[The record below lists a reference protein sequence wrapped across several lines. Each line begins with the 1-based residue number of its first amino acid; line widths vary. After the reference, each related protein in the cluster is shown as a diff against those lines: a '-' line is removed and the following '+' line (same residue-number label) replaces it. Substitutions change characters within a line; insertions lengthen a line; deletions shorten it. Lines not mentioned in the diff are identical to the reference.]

1 MGSKPKVK
9 TPEYEKVA
17 RRNAVKMYNIGTDL
31 QSGLFGDYMQDLT
44 KETGQREAGTA
55 SADIASVAAKQL
67 KSIQTNPMAVAQHSA
82 GLSADQMQGSLTA
95 KNTAA
100 VNDTSRQLAGV
111 KTGIQ
116 TQARDMQMQA
126 NLANLA
132 NNAAVARAQNKQD
145 KQNELVNSLAVMGA
159 GAMDYAHKKE
169 WTAYGKQLAAEK
181 SAQQARLDQMFGSIG
196 KR

>member
-1 MGSKPKVK
+1 MGSTPKVK

-17 RRNAVKMYNIGTDL
+17 NRNAVKMYNIGTDL

-67 KSIQTNPMAVAQHSA
+67 KAVQTNPMAVAQHSA
-82 GLSADQMQGSLTA
+82 GVSADQMQWSLTA

-100 VNDTSRQLAGV
+100 VGDTSRRLTGV

-116 TQARDMQMQA
+116 TQARDMQMQS

-145 KQNELVNSLAVMGA
+145 KQNELGNSLAVMGA
-159 GAMDYAHKKE
+159 GAVDYAHDQK
-169 WTAYGKQLAAEK
+169 WTAYGKQLEAEK
-181 SAQQARLDQMFGSIG
+181 QAQADWLDQMFGSIG

>member
-9 TPEYEKVA
+9 TPEYEKEA
-17 RRNAVKMYNIGTDL
+17 QRNAVKMYNIGTDL

-44 KETGQREAGTA
+44 KETGHREAGGA
-55 SADIASVAAKQL
+55 SADIANVSAKQL
-67 KSIQTNPMAVAQHSA
+67 KAVQTNPMAVAQHAA
-82 GLSADQMQGSLTA
+82 GLSADQMQGTLLA

-100 VNDTSRQLAGV
+100 VGDTSRRLAGV
-111 KTGIQ
+111 KSGVQ

-159 GAMDYAHKKE
+159 GAMDYAHEKE
-169 WTAYGKQLAAEK
+169 MTPYGKQLAAEK
-181 SAQQARLDQMFGSIG
+181 KAQLDRLDQMFGSR
-196 KR
+196 K

>member
-9 TPEYEKVA
+9 TPEYEKEA
-17 RRNAVKMYNIGTDL
+17 NRNAVKMYNIGTEL
-31 QSGLFGDYMQDLT
+31 QGGLFGDYMQDLT
-44 KETGQREAGTA
+44 KETGHREAGSA
-55 SADIASVAAKQL
+55 SADIASVTSKQL
-67 KSIQTNPMAVAQHSA
+67 KAVQTNPMAVAQHAA
-82 GLSADQMQGSLTA
+82 GVSADQMHGTLLA

-100 VNDTSRQLAGV
+100 VGDTSRRLTGV
-111 KTGIQ
+111 KTGTQ

-145 KQNELVNSLAVMGA
+145 KQNELGNSLAMLGA
-159 GAMDYAHKKE
+159 GAVDYAHDKE

-181 SAQQARLDQMFGSIG
+181 ATLQAQLDQMFGSNG

>member
-17 RRNAVKMYNIGTDL
+17 NRNAVKMYNIGTDL
-31 QSGLFGDYMQDLT
+31 QSGLFDDYMQDLT
-44 KETGQREAGTA
+44 KETGHREAGTA
-55 SADIASVAAKQL
+55 SADIASVTSKQL
-67 KSIQTNPMAVAQHSA
+67 KSVQTNPMAVAQHAA
-82 GLSADQMQGSLTA
+82 GVSADQMHGSLTA

-100 VNDTSRQLAGV
+100 VNDSSRRLTGV

-126 NLANLA
+126 NLATLA
-132 NNAAVARAQNKQD
+132 NNAAVARVQNKHD
-145 KQNELVNSLAVMGA
+145 KQNELANSLAVMGA
-159 GAMDYAHKKE
+159 GAVDYAHDQK

-181 SAQQARLDQMFGSIG
+181 AAQQARLDQMFGFIG

>member
-9 TPEYEKVA
+9 TPEYEKEA
-17 RRNAVKMYNIGTDL
+17 NRNAVKMYNIGTEL

-44 KETGQREAGTA
+44 KETGHREAGSA
-55 SADIASVAAKQL
+55 SADIASVASKQL
-67 KSIQTNPMAVAQHSA
+67 KAVQTNPIAVAQHAA
-82 GLSADQMQGSLTA
+82 GVSADQMQGTLLA

-100 VNDTSRQLAGV
+100 VGDTSRRLTGV

-116 TQARDMQMQA
+116 TQARDMQLQA

-145 KQNELVNSLAVMGA
+145 KQNELVNSLAVLGA
-159 GAMDYAHKKE
+159 GAIDYAHDKE
-169 WTAYGKQLAAEK
+169 LTAYGKKLAAEQK
-181 SAQQARLDQMFGSIG
+181 AQDERIKQMLSTL
-196 KR
+196 RY

>member
-9 TPEYEKVA
+9 TPEYEKEA
-17 RRNAVKMYNIGTDL
+17 NRNAVKMYNIGTEL
-31 QSGLFGDYMQDLT
+31 QSGLFDDYMHDLT
-44 KETGQREAGTA
+44 KETGHREAGSA
-55 SADIASVAAKQL
+55 SADIASVASKQL
-67 KSIQTNPMAVAQHSA
+67 KAVQTDPVAVAQHSV

-100 VNDTSRQLAGV
+100 VGDTSRRLTGV

-145 KQNELVNSLAVMGA
+145 KQNDMANSLAVLGA
-159 GAMDYAHKKE
+159 GAVDYAHDKE
-169 WTAYGKQLAAEK
+169 WTAYGKKLGDEK
-181 SAQQARLDQMFGSIG
+181 RAQQARLDQMFGSIG

>member
-9 TPEYEKVA
+9 TPEYEKEA
-17 RRNAVKMYNIGTDL
+17 QRNAVKMYNIGTDL

-44 KETGQREAGTA
+44 KETGHREAGGA
-55 SADIASVAAKQL
+55 SADIANVSAKQL
-67 KSIQTNPMAVAQHSA
+67 KALQTNPMAVAEHSA
-82 GLSADQMQGSLTA
+82 GLSADQMQGTLLA

-100 VNDTSRQLAGV
+100 VGDTSRRLAGV
-111 KTGIQ
+111 KSGVQ

-145 KQNELVNSLAVMGA
+145 KQNELVNSLAVIGA
-159 GAMDYAHKKE
+159 GAMDYAHDKE
-169 WTAYGKQLAAEK
+169 LTAYGKQLAAEK
-181 SAQQARLDQMFGSIG
+181 KAQQARLDQMFGSIG

>member
-9 TPEYEKVA
+9 TPEYEKEA
-17 RRNAVKMYNIGTDL
+17 QRNAVKMYNIGTDL
-31 QSGLFGDYMQDLT
+31 QSGLFGNYMQDLT
-44 KETGQREAGTA
+44 KETGHREAGGA
-55 SADIASVAAKQL
+55 SADIANVSANQL
-67 KSIQTNPMAVAQHSA
+67 KAVQTNPMAVAEHSA
-82 GLSADQMQGSLTA
+82 GLSADQMQGTLLA

-100 VNDTSRQLAGV
+100 VGDTSRRLAGV
-111 KTGIQ
+111 KSGIQ

-145 KQNELVNSLAVMGA
+145 KQNELANSLAVLGA
-159 GAMDYAHKKE
+159 GAMDYAHDKE

-181 SAQQARLDQMFGSIG
+181 QAHADWLDQMFGSIG

>member
-1 MGSKPKVK
+1 MGSTPKVK

-17 RRNAVKMYNIGTDL
+17 NRNAVKMYNIGTDL
-31 QSGLFGDYMQDLT
+31 QSGLFDDYMQDLT

-67 KSIQTNPMAVAQHSA
+67 KAVQTNPMAVAQHSA
-82 GLSADQMQGSLTA
+82 GLSMDQLQGSLTA

-100 VNDTSRQLAGV
+100 VNDSSRRLTGV

-116 TQARDMQMQA
+116 TQARDMQMQS
-126 NLANLA
+126 NLATLA
-132 NNAAVARAQNKQD
+132 NNAAVARVQNKQD
-145 KQNELVNSLAVMGA
+145 KQNELANSLAVMGA
-159 GAMDYAHKKE
+159 GAVDYAHDQK

-181 SAQQARLDQMFGSIG
+181 AAQQARLDQMFGSIG

>member
-9 TPEYEKVA
+9 TPEYEKEA
-17 RRNAVKMYNIGTDL
+17 NRNAVKMYNIGTEL

-44 KETGQREAGTA
+44 KETGHREAGSA
-55 SADIASVAAKQL
+55 SADIASVASKQL
-67 KSIQTNPMAVAQHSA
+67 KAVQTNPMAVAQHSV

-100 VNDTSRQLAGV
+100 VGDTSRRLTGV

-145 KQNELVNSLAVMGA
+145 KQNELVNSLAVLGA
-159 GAMDYAHKKE
+159 GAMDYAHDKE
-169 WTAYGKQLAAEK
+169 WTAYGKELGNEK
-181 SAQQARLDQMFGSIG
+181 RTQAARLDQMFGSIG